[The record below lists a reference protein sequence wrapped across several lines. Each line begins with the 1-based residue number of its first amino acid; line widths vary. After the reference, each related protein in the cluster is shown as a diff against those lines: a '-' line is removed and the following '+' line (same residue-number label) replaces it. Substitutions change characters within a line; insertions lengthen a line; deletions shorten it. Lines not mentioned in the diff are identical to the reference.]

1 MTDAEI
7 MESKREALRL
17 MGDTVLRRGLKP
29 LKTIHEKTTGGR
41 RLAFVLFEDEEDG
54 GRHVYGVEA
63 DDALVC
69 TGTKAE
75 AKAYYGRDR

>member
-17 MGDTVLRRGLKP
+17 MGDIVLRDGLKP
-29 LKTIHEKTTGGR
+29 LKTIHEKTADGR
-41 RLAFVLFEDEEDG
+41 RLAFVLFEEDG
-54 GRHVYGVEA
+54 GRHVYGVEEN
-63 DDALVC
+63 DVLVF

-75 AKAYYGRDR
+75 AKEYYGRGR

>member
-17 MGDTVLRRGLKP
+17 MGDIVLRNGLKL
-29 LKTIHEKTTGGR
+29 LKTIHEKTAGDGR
-41 RLAFVLFEDEEDG
+41 RLAFVLFEEDG
-54 GRHVYGVEA
+54 GRHVYGVKV
-63 DDALVC
+63 DGMLVC

-75 AKAYYGRDR
+75 AKARYGRGW